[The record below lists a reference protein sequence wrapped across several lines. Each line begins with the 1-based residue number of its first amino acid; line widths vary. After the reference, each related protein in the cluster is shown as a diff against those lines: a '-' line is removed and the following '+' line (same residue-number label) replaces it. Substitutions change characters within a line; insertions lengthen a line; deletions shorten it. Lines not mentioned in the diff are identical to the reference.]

1 MRIRLMFLLVAMLA
15 TAMMMSPA
23 VTAQDREVHFGLR
36 TGYYV
41 GTDGPFVGMEVTVPF
56 LPLFVFNPNI
66 EAAFGNDRDTFSM
79 NADAYLELPL
89 PSPTSVWFGG
99 GPTVLVRNYSLEAP
113 NQGDD
118 VNLGFNALTG
128 VGWRTGDGPQFY
140 FQGKF
145 VIASEPE
152 GVFSFGIRF

>member
-1 MRIRLMFLLVAMLA
+1 MRVRLMFLLVAMLA
-15 TAMMMSPA
+15 AAMMMSPA
-23 VTAQDREVHFGLR
+23 AIAQDREVQFGLR

-56 LPLFVFNPNI
+56 LPLFIFNPNI
-66 EAAFGNDRDTFSM
+66 EAAFGNERDTFSM

-89 PSPTSVWFGG
+89 PSPSSVWFGG
-99 GPTVLVRNYSLEAP
+99 GPAVLVRNYSLPAP
-113 NQGDD
+113 YDGDE
-118 VNLGFNALTG
+118 VNLGFNLLSG
-128 VGWRTGDGPQFY
+128 VGWKTGPGPQFY